1 MEGEKMNIVFMGT
14 PEFAVASLKILIK
27 NYNVIGVFTQPD
39 KPKGRGNKV
48 TISPIKE
55 VALENNIKVYQPK
68 NLRKDTEVIQELK
81 DLKPDYIIVVAYGQ
95 ILSKEVLDIPKYACI
110 NLHASLLPKYRGAAP
125 INWAIVNGEKISG
138 NTSMLMDVG
147 LDTGDMLLKQQ
158 VDIDE
163 NMTAG
168 QLHDILK
175 DMGGE
180 LLVKTIDGYTKE
192 EIKGIKQEDT
202 NSCYAS
208 MLDKNLAKINWA
220 KSSEKI
226 HDLIRGLNPWPVAY
240 TQYKE
245 NIMKIYSS
253 LILDKTSEKEVGT
266 ILKVS
271 DEGIE
276 VACGEKVILL
286 TSIQFPGKKILLVKD
301 YLRGN
306 DIEVG
311 CVLK

>member
-1 MEGEKMNIVFMGT
+1 
-14 PEFAVASLKILIK
+14 
-27 NYNVIGVFTQPD
+27 
-39 KPKGRGNKV
+39 
-48 TISPIKE
+48 
-55 VALENNIKVYQPK
+55 
-68 NLRKDTEVIQELK
+68 
-81 DLKPDYIIVVAYGQ
+81 
-95 ILSKEVLDIPKYACI
+95 
-110 NLHASLLPKYRGAAP
+110 
-125 INWAIVNGEKISG
+125 
-138 NTSMLMDVG
+138 
-147 LDTGDMLLKQQ
+147 
-158 VDIDE
+158 
-163 NMTAG
+163 
-168 QLHDILK
+168 
-175 DMGGE
+175 
-180 LLVKTIDGYTKE
+180 
-192 EIKGIKQEDT
+192 
-202 NSCYAS
+202 